1 MPCEYEIRPHHAF
14 AKWVIIFRNGQSIG
28 ARTSRLEAEEWI
40 RRDKMLQSI
49 KEREVR
55 L

>member
-1 MPCEYEIRPHHAF
+1 MSNVYEIRPHHCF
-14 AKWVIIFRNGQSIG
+14 TGWVIIFRNGQSIG

-40 RRDKMLQSI
+40 RRDKHIQSM

>member
-1 MPCEYEIRPHHAF
+1 MSCKYEIRPHHAF
-14 AKWVIIFRNGQSIG
+14 TNWVIIFRDGISIG

-40 RRDKMLQSI
+40 RRDKSLQSL